1 MSFNNSVI
9 LCGGKGERMKPITNH
24 IPKALV
30 EIGGKSLIDHVF
42 KMIGDAKKY
51 VTYGHKSDALFDST
65 NSVVD
70 GYINTTNKGNSY
82 FIYNSFIK
90 YINEPIIVSPC
101 DMVMDIDLHS
111 VYEDYINLESPPIMV
126 VGVEPVD
133 GVAGD
138 FIEQD
143 DTNTIIKLGRDNAT
157 DKYCSG
163 LQIINPYRVNEITK
177 ERNNFYDVWEQLRH
191 KRQLKVSNVSPRK
204 WNSYDDIKSIT

>member
-9 LCGGKGERMKPITNH
+9 LCGGNGERMKPITNH
-24 IPKALV
+24 IPKALI

-42 KMIGDAKKY
+42 NMIGDAKKY
-51 VTYGHKSDALFDST
+51 VTYGHKSDTLLKST

-70 GYINTTNKGNSY
+70 GYINTINKGNSY
-82 FIYNSFIK
+82 FIYNSFIR

-101 DMVMDIDLHS
+101 DMVMHIDLDS
-111 VYEDYINLESPPIMV
+111 VYEDYINLGSPPIMV
-126 VGVEPVD
+126 VAVEPVR

-138 FIEQD
+138 FIEND
-143 DTNTIIKLGRDNAT
+143 DSNTIIKLDRDNVT

-163 LQIINPYRVNEITK
+163 LQIINPYRINEITE
-177 ERNNFYDVWEQLRH
+177 ERDSFYDVWEELKH
-191 KRQLKVSNVSPRK
+191 MRQLKVSNVLPSK